1 MKTHKIRLHFILIIL
16 FSVTRGYT
24 QSGSGCGQAEVMQL
38 WLKNHPELIPAF
50 EQAQQQL
57 CSTAP
62 TLQQS
67 KTTAAAPL
75 YTIPVVFHILHLGG
89 AENISDAQVIDQ
101 ISILNRDY
109 QKKNAD
115 TISVTPSYT
124 NNIANVQF
132 AFQLASIDPNGNCTN
147 GIIRH
152 YDPNTNWD
160 ANNLGLFAYT
170 WPRDKYLNIYVVKTM
185 NIQAT
190 AYTFL
195 PGLAIPPSADAIV
208 TLHNMVGSIGTG
220 NPGTTS
226 RVLTHE
232 VGHWFN
238 LAHIWGVSNQPGI
251 TCGDDGVTD
260 TPITKGFSVCT
271 NPAGAIVC
279 NPGIVENMQ
288 NYMDYSPCK
297 LMFTNG
303 QSQRMHTCI
312 TGTVNSRNNLIT
324 PANLLATGITTTAA
338 NCLPQV
344 QLSIPATR
352 TVCVGNSLSIQSFSA
367 NATVTSYS
375 WSATNGATI
384 ANPSAVNTSVTF
396 NNPGQSVVSC
406 VAANGNGSATAVC
419 TVIAVNSVAQYTG
432 STTESFESAALPAN
446 WTVLNPNTLMA
457 SWNIATNAGS
467 QGAQSMYVNG
477 ESTPNNSIEIL
488 ETPGMDFLNNPG
500 ATFTYK
506 YAYAKQSNSHS
517 DIFKVQASKDCGGSW
532 QDIFV
537 PNMSSYASGSGGVS
551 STLFVPTTAQWKLQ
565 NLTANLNFYNL
576 LSEPHVTLRFYFQ
589 EDATTGY
596 GNRFYLDDINFT
608 TPNGIT
614 NLSQDLGYSV
624 FPNPSSRDLTLAFQL
639 STPTR
644 VHWELQNSCGQ
655 SIAQSPEISYNEG
668 THRIHLENI
677 ESLSPGIYLLNTFF
691 NGTKIVRKVIIE

>member
-1 MKTHKIRLHFILIIL
+1 MKTNTFLLHLILLAL
-16 FSVTRGYT
+16 FVTTRGYAQT
-24 QSGSGCGQAEVMQL
+24 SAGCGQAEVMQL

-57 CSTAP
+57 ETKQNTP
-62 TLQQS
+62 HTS
-67 KTTAAAPL
+67 KTIAAAPL

-115 TISVTPSYT
+115 TITVTPSYT

-132 AFQLASIDPNGNCTN
+132 AFQLATIDPNGNCTN

-160 ANNLGLFAYT
+160 ANNLTLFAYT

-208 TLHNMVGSIGTG
+208 SLHTMVGSIGTG

-324 PANLLATGITTTAA
+324 PANMLATGITTTAA
-338 NCLPQV
+338 NCIPQV

-352 TVCVGNSLSIQSFSA
+352 TVCVGNSLSIQSFSS
-367 NATVTSYS
+367 NASVSSYS
-375 WSATNGATI
+375 WSATNGASI
-384 ANPSAVNTSVTF
+384 ANPTSVNTAITF
-396 NNPGQSVVSC
+396 NNPGASVVSC
-406 VAANGNGSATAVC
+406 VAANTNGNATATC
-419 TVIAVNSVAQYTG
+419 TVIAVNGIAQYTG
-432 STTESFESAALPAN
+432 STTESFENAILPAN
-446 WTVLNPNTLMA
+446 WTILNPTTLSA

-477 ESTPNNSIEIL
+477 ENAPNSSVEIL

-506 YAYAKQSNSHS
+506 YAYAKQSNAHA
-517 DIFKVQASKDCGGSW
+517 DVFKVQASKDCGGSW

-551 STLFVPTTAQWKLQ
+551 TTLFVPSAAQWKFQ

-589 EDATTGY
+589 EDANTGY
-596 GNRFYLDDINFT
+596 GNRFYLDEINFT
-608 TPNGIT
+608 TPNGIHA
-614 NLSQDLGYSV
+614 LSQDLGYAV
-624 FPNPSSRDLTLAFQL
+624 YPNPASKELNIGFRL

-644 VHWELQNSCGQ
+644 VQWELQNSIGQ
-655 SIAQSPEISYNEG
+655 SLAQSPEIEYNEG
-668 THRIHLENI
+668 SHHIHLENI
-677 ESLSPGIYLLNTFF
+677 ASLSPGVYFLNTSF
-691 NGTKIVRKVIIE
+691 NHTKIVRKVIIE